1 MYVPHLVYALAVG
14 GNFMVP
20 ALPIGSFAAVIGC
33 MSLYMN
39 GGFLWDLELFML
51 YLEASRHMLTL

>member
-20 ALPIGSFAAVIGC
+20 ALLIGSCATVNSG
-33 MSLYMN
+33 MHVSL
-39 GGFLWDLELFML
+39 
-51 YLEASRHMLTL
+51 